1 MRKFGFSFVGL
12 ISFLMFGSFASALDL
27 RKISEDAIDF
37 YVQVFEPILRILLGG
52 QDYTGGLLFEKLLL
66 FLVMLSIIYIALS
79 KVPIFE
85 NKKSTKW
92 IIATAVSLIGIRFMN
107 SEYMFSIILQY
118 KLLAITITAI
128 IPFIVYFFF
137 LSGVFPGDTNNFM
150 RKLGWLLFVM
160 VYGGLWLTAANNIQ
174 SSIFFWTM
182 IAGIIFAFFDGYVE
196 KFLHSR
202 EFGKAERG
210 RTLEH
215 IVDINRRIR
224 NLQSSDIPE
233 RDKIEAIKELE
244 KQKKYWMKHR

>member
-1 MRKFGFSFVGL
+1 MRKLSFSFASLV
-12 ISFLMFGSFASALDL
+12 SFVMLGSFVSALDL
-27 RKISEDAIDF
+27 RKVSEDAIDF
-37 YVQVFEPILRILLGG
+37 YVQVFEPILRVLLGG

-66 FLVMLSIIYIALS
+66 FLIVLSIIYIALS
-79 KVPIFE
+79 KVPFFAD
-85 NKKSTKW
+85 KKSIKW
-92 IIATAVSLIGIRFMN
+92 IIAAAVSLIGIRFMN
-107 SEYMFSIILQY
+107 SEYVFSIILQY
-118 KLLAITITAI
+118 ELLAIAITAI

-160 VYGGLWLTAANNIQ
+160 IYGGLWLTAANNIQ

-202 EFGKAERG
+202 EFGKAERS
-210 RTLEH
+210 RNLEH
-215 IVDINRRIR
+215 IIELNRKIR
-224 NLQSSDIPE
+224 NWQSSDIPE
-233 RDKIEAIKELE
+233 RDKIEEIKKLE